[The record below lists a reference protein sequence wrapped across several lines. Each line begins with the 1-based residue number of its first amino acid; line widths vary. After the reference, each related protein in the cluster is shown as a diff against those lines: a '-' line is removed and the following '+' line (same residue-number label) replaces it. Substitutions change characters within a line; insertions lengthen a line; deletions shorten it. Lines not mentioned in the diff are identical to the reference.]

1 MRITNEWHTRDEI
14 VEEAN
19 SRERAR
25 PQETLRNVALAGI
38 VLASGWTAWTYL
50 SGSTEN
56 AAASLAERPALAV
69 DAGAHHSAVATAYA
83 RLSNAL
89 KNQARRSAAAITS
102 EVALFD
108 SRFSLGYPPGTFA
121 LAGTVTKGDREPM
134 VTASLADT
142 GIAATPEAEAP
153 PKPPSIRERVMAK
166 AAAATKALRSQIRAA
181 SVRENAQA
189 YAAANSAES
198 ENSTPSIFE
207 KLFGK
212 PRPVTLA
219 YAAPEDG
226 TASDGVSLGAGRY
239 DRFTAVYDISAHTV
253 YLPDGTQ
260 LEAHSGLGSRI
271 DDPRYVH
278 ERMHGPTPPTL
289 YDLKMREAPFHGV
302 QAIRLIPVD
311 EDGALGRT
319 GLLAHTYMLGTRGD
333 SNGCVSFRDYNAF
346 LRAYQSQ
353 KIKRL
358 AVVTHL

>member
-1 MRITNEWHTRDEI
+1 MRLTNEWHTRDEI
-14 VEEAN
+14 VEDAN
-19 SRERAR
+19 FRGKAR
-25 PQETLRNVALAGI
+25 PQGTLSRVALAGI
-38 VLASGWTAWTYL
+38 VLASCWTAWTYL
-50 SGSTEN
+50 SGGTEN
-56 AAASLAERPALAV
+56 DAATLAEQPALSV
-69 DAGAHHSAVATAYA
+69 DSGEHHPAVATAYA

-121 LAGTVTKGDREPM
+121 LAGSVAKGDREPM

-142 GIAATPEAEAP
+142 GIAATPEAL
-153 PKPPSIRERVMAK
+153 PKPPSIRERVIAK
-166 AAAATKALRSQIRAA
+166 AAAATKAIRSQIRAA

-189 YAAANSAES
+189 YAAANSAQS
-198 ENSTPSIFE
+198 ENNTPSIFE

-226 TASDGVSLGAGRY
+226 SATDGVNISSGRY

-311 EDGALGRT
+311 EERALGRT

-333 SNGCVSFRDYNAF
+333 SNGCVSFRDYSAF

>member
-1 MRITNEWHTRDEI
+1 M
-14 VEEAN
+14 
-19 SRERAR
+19 
-25 PQETLRNVALAGI
+25 
-38 VLASGWTAWTYL
+38 
-50 SGSTEN
+50 
-56 AAASLAERPALAV
+56 
-69 DAGAHHSAVATAYA
+69 
-83 RLSNAL
+83 
-89 KNQARRSAAAITS
+89 
-102 EVALFD
+102 FD
-108 SRFSLGYPPGTFA
+108 SRFSLGYPPGTFT

-142 GIAATPEAEAP
+142 GIAATPEDP

-189 YAAANSAES
+189 YAAANSAQS
-198 ENSTPSIFE
+198 ENNTPSIFE

>member
-1 MRITNEWHTRDEI
+1 MRTASDWNARGDI
-14 VEEAN
+14 VEQTN
-19 SRERAR
+19 LSDKPR
-25 PQETLRNVALAGI
+25 PQRTLSRLALASI
-38 VLASGWTAWTYL
+38 VLASAWTAWTYL
-50 SGSTEN
+50 SGSGED
-56 AAASLAERPALAV
+56 AAASLAEPPPLSV
-69 DAGAHHSAVATAYA
+69 DGSVHHSAVANAYA

-89 KNQARRSAAAITS
+89 RNQARRSAAAITT

-108 SRFSLGYPPGTFA
+108 SRFSLGYPPGTFS
-121 LAGTVTKGDREPM
+121 LAGAVGKGDREPA
-134 VTASLADT
+134 VTASVADS
-142 GIAATPEAEAP
+142 GVVPTPEAP
-153 PKPPSIRERVMAK
+153 PKAPSLRERVMAK
-166 AAAATKALRSQIRAA
+166 AASAAKLLRSTRTVALRDGG
-181 SVRENAQA
+181 QA
-189 YAAANSAES
+189 TAAADTGERA
-198 ENSTPSIFE
+198 PSIFE

-212 PRPVTLA
+212 PTPVTLA

-226 TASDGVSLGAGRY
+226 SIGLGAAGNGRY
-239 DRFTAVYDISAHTV
+239 DRYTAVYDISAHTV

-260 LEAHSGLGSRI
+260 LEAHSGLGARM

-302 QAIRLIPVD
+302 QAIRLVPVD
-311 EDGALGRT
+311 EEGALGRT

>member
-1 MRITNEWHTRDEI
+1 MRLTNEWHTRDEI
-14 VEEAN
+14 VEDAN
-19 SRERAR
+19 FRGKAR
-25 PQETLRNVALAGI
+25 PQGTLSRVALAGI

-50 SGSTEN
+50 SGGTEN
-56 AAASLAERPALAV
+56 AAATLAEQPALSV
-69 DAGAHHSAVATAYA
+69 DSGEHHPAVATAYA

-121 LAGTVTKGDREPM
+121 LAGSVAKGDREPM

-142 GIAATPEAEAP
+142 GIAATPEAP

-166 AAAATKALRSQIRAA
+166 AAAATKAIRSQIRAA

-189 YAAANSAES
+189 YAAANSAQS
-198 ENSTPSIFE
+198 ENNTPSIFE

-226 TASDGVSLGAGRY
+226 SATDGVSLGAGRY

-311 EDGALGRT
+311 EEGALGRT

>member
-1 MRITNEWHTRDEI
+1 MRLTNEWHTRDEI
-14 VEEAN
+14 VEDAN
-19 SRERAR
+19 FRGKAR
-25 PQETLRNVALAGI
+25 PQGTLSRVALAGI
-38 VLASGWTAWTYL
+38 VLASCWTAWTYL
-50 SGSTEN
+50 SGGTEN
-56 AAASLAERPALAV
+56 DAATLAEQPALSV
-69 DAGAHHSAVATAYA
+69 DSGEHHPAVATAYA

-121 LAGTVTKGDREPM
+121 LAGSVAKGDREPM

-142 GIAATPEAEAP
+142 GIAATPEAL
-153 PKPPSIRERVMAK
+153 PKPPSIRERVIAK
-166 AAAATKALRSQIRAA
+166 AAAATKAIRSQIRAA

-189 YAAANSAES
+189 YAAANSAQS
-198 ENSTPSIFE
+198 ENNTPSIFE

-226 TASDGVSLGAGRY
+226 TATDGVNISSGRY

-311 EDGALGRT
+311 EERALGRT

>member
-1 MRITNEWHTRDEI
+1 MRLTNEWHTRDEI
-14 VEEAN
+14 VEDAN
-19 SRERAR
+19 FRGKAR
-25 PQETLRNVALAGI
+25 PQGTLSRVALAGI

-50 SGSTEN
+50 SGGTEN
-56 AAASLAERPALAV
+56 AAATLAEQPALSV
-69 DAGAHHSAVATAYA
+69 DSGEHHPAVATAYA

-121 LAGTVTKGDREPM
+121 LAGSVAKGDREPM

-142 GIAATPEAEAP
+142 GIAATPEAL
-153 PKPPSIRERVMAK
+153 PKPPSIRERVIAK
-166 AAAATKALRSQIRAA
+166 AAAATKAIRSQIRAA

-189 YAAANSAES
+189 YAAANSAQS
-198 ENSTPSIFE
+198 ENNTPSIFE

-226 TASDGVSLGAGRY
+226 SATDGVNISSGRY

-311 EDGALGRT
+311 EERALGRT

-333 SNGCVSFRDYNAF
+333 SNGCVSFRDYSAF

>member
-1 MRITNEWHTRDEI
+1 MRLTNEWHTRDEI
-14 VEEAN
+14 VEDAN
-19 SRERAR
+19 FRGKAR
-25 PQETLRNVALAGI
+25 PQGTLSRVALAGI

-50 SGSTEN
+50 SGGTEN
-56 AAASLAERPALAV
+56 AAATLAEQPALSV
-69 DAGAHHSAVATAYA
+69 DSGEHHPAVATAYA

-121 LAGTVTKGDREPM
+121 LAESVAKGDREPM
-134 VTASLADT
+134 VTTSLADT
-142 GIAATPEAEAP
+142 GIAATPEAP

-166 AAAATKALRSQIRAA
+166 AAAATKAIRSQIRAA

-189 YAAANSAES
+189 YAAANSAQS
-198 ENSTPSIFE
+198 ENNTPSIFE

-226 TASDGVSLGAGRY
+226 TATDGVNISSGRY

-311 EDGALGRT
+311 EEGALGRT

>member
-1 MRITNEWHTRDEI
+1 MPRRI
-14 VEEAN
+14 
-19 SRERAR
+19 
-25 PQETLRNVALAGI
+25 
-38 VLASGWTAWTYL
+38 
-50 SGSTEN
+50 
-56 AAASLAERPALAV
+56 LAERPALSV
-69 DAGAHHSAVATAYA
+69 DSGEHHPAVATAYA

-121 LAGTVTKGDREPM
+121 LAGSVAKGDREPM

-142 GIAATPEAEAP
+142 GIAATPEAS

-166 AAAATKALRSQIRAA
+166 AAAATKAIRSQIRAA

-189 YAAANSAES
+189 YAAANSAQS
-198 ENSTPSIFE
+198 ENNTPSIFE

-226 TASDGVSLGAGRY
+226 TATDGVNISSGRY

-311 EDGALGRT
+311 EEGALGRT

>member
-1 MRITNEWHTRDEI
+1 MRTINDWRTQNDI
-14 VEEAN
+14 QQ
-19 SRERAR
+19 
-25 PQETLRNVALAGI
+25 PTLSDKAPSQRTLSKLALAAI

-50 SGSTEN
+50 SDSSED
-56 AAASLAERPALAV
+56 AAASFAERQTLSMDGP
-69 DAGAHHSAVATAYA
+69 AHHSAVTNAYA

-89 KNQARRSAAAITS
+89 KNQARRSAAAITN

-108 SRFSLGYPPGTFA
+108 SRFSLGYPPGTFSIA
-121 LAGTVTKGDREPM
+121 AAMGKGDRQPQ

-142 GIAATPEAEAP
+142 GIAPTPEAS
-153 PKPPSIRERVMAK
+153 PKPTLRERVMAK
-166 AAAATKALRSQIRAA
+166 AASAAKLLRSTRTA
-181 SVRENAQA
+181 SRDVAQA
-189 YAAANSAES
+189 NAAADTQERA
-198 ENSTPSIFE
+198 PSIFE

-212 PRPVTLA
+212 PQPVTLA
-219 YAAPEDG
+219 YASPDDG
-226 TASDGVSLGAGRY
+226 SIGLGAAGNGRY
-239 DRFTAVYDISAHTV
+239 DRYTAVYDISAHTV

-260 LEAHSGLGSRI
+260 LEAHSGLGSRM
-271 DDPRYVH
+271 DDPPFVH

-302 QAIRLIPVD
+302 KAIRLVPVD
-311 EDGALGRT
+311 EEGALGRT

-346 LRAYQSQ
+346 LQAYQNQ